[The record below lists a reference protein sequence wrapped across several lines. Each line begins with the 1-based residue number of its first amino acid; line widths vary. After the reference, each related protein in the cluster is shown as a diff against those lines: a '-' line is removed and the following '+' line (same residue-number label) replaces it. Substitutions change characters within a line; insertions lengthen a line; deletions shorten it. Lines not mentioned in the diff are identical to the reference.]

1 MSYTK
6 SKHFIKSKL
15 REETSLVSAQ
25 SEFERDDDDPL
36 SIRSLSITSLGIIFA
51 LLTFL
56 LPSISILI
64 GRPFSLG
71 NEIIFNHNFE
81 KDDDDPLSIRSLSIT
96 SLGIIFAFL
105 TIFLPSISILIGRPL
120 SQGNEIIHNHDFKKD
135 GP

>member
-15 REETSLVSAQ
+15 SEVSSPGSAQ

-64 GRPFSLG
+64 GRPFSQE
-71 NEIIFNHNFE
+71 NEIIFNRN
-81 KDDDDPLSIRSLSIT
+81 
-96 SLGIIFAFL
+96 
-105 TIFLPSISILIGRPL
+105 
-120 SQGNEIIHNHDFKKD
+120 FKKD
-135 GP
+135 GS

>member
-6 SKHFIKSKL
+6 SKQFIQSKSSD
-15 REETSLVSAQ
+15 ESSHDSSLGV
-25 SEFERDDDDPL
+25 FERDDDDPL

-51 LLTFL
+51 
-56 LPSISILI
+56 I
-64 GRPFSLG
+64 
-71 NEIIFNHNFE
+71 
-81 KDDDDPLSIRSLSIT
+81 
-96 SLGIIFAFL
+96 L

>member
-15 REETSLVSAQ
+15 SEESSLGSAL
-25 SEFERDDDDPL
+25 SDFDKDDDDPL
-36 SIRSLSITSLGIIFA
+36 SMRSLSISSLGIIIA

-64 GRPFSLG
+64 GRDFSKVK
-71 NEIIFNHNFE
+71 EV
-81 KDDDDPLSIRSLSIT
+81 
-96 SLGIIFAFL
+96 
-105 TIFLPSISILIGRPL
+105 ISN
-120 SQGNEIIHNHDFKKD
+120 QEFKKD